1 MYRNKSE
8 IFISVCMLSNCRTEL
23 IFVPSVVR
31 MNRTVF
37 AKYVLKRNWH
47 NAKFIFK
54 HLETNSMKY
63 KFFEGENVHF

>member
-8 IFISVCMLSNCRTEL
+8 IFISVCMLSDCRTEL

-31 MNRTVF
+31 INRTVF
-37 AKYVLKRNWH
+37 AKYVLN

-63 KFFEGENVHF
+63 KFFEGENVQFLKY